1 LHAIGYTNDHDT
13 DPVAPLIF
21 AEDLS
26 MNGTKLHRVKDDADP
41 SIPTALKA
49 LSRGDGPVLLHHG
62 DKLYVSPTE
71 WIQFHCDK
79 WINISICSSWGR
91 LSKEAAQ
98 FGECY
103 SLSRRLIGV
112 GGTSKVSLGY
122 SKADGSQVA
131 CKIVRL
137 DISLPRR
144 RGLSRKTDALERL
157 RYHVPEVEFLD
168 ELRHV
173 SV

>member
-1 LHAIGYTNDHDT
+1 M
-13 DPVAPLIF
+13 VF

-26 MNGTKLHRVKDDADP
+26 MNGTKLQRVKDEADP
-41 SIPTALKA
+41 SIPTALKSLA
-49 LSRGDGPVLLHHG
+49 RGDGPFLLHHG

-71 WIQFHCDK
+71 WIQFHSDK
-79 WINISICSSWGR
+79 WKDIGISSSWNR

-98 FGECY
+98 FDEYY

-112 GGTSKVSLGY
+112 GGTSKVILGY
-122 SKADGSQVA
+122 SKDDGSQVA
-131 CKIVRL
+131 CKVVRL
-137 DISLPRR
+137 DISQPKRR
-144 RGLSRKTDALERL
+144 RLSSKTNAFQRL
-157 RYHVPEVEFLD
+157 KYHVPEVEFLD